1 MTSLSPRDAEAKA
14 KDERL
19 NEAVDE
25 QLLDCARCCK
35 MLTPVL
41 RSAHMCYTCTFV
53 MRRLELQLVIDL
65 VPSLGYS

>member
-1 MTSLSPRDAEAKA
+1 MTSESPRDTKAKA

-25 QLLDCARCCK
+25 QLLDYARCCK

-41 RSAHMCYTCTFV
+41 RSALFCALPVH
-53 MRRLELQLVIDL
+53 L
-65 VPSLGYS
+65 